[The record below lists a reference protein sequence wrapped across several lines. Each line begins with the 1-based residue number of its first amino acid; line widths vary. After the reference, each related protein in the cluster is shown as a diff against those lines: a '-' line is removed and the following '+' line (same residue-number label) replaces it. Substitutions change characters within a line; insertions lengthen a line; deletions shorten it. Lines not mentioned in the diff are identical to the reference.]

1 MRQFI
6 WKGTPIISTYGGGE
20 IILPTPG
27 TCSKMIFLIGFKESK
42 KMNFSVNLLDYNRLE
57 ASRNS
62 HISGNPYQHEYLGCL
77 TSKDSK
83 PI

>member
-1 MRQFI
+1 MRQCI
-6 WKGTPIISTYGGGE
+6 WMGTPIIGTYDGRE

-42 KMNFSVNLLDYNRLE
+42 KMNFSVNLPDYSKSKTL
-57 ASRNS
+57 RNS
-62 HISGNPYQHEYLGCL
+62 LINGNPYQHKNLGCL